1 MYRGASF
8 PHRRDLQVHM
18 ITHCKG
24 QISTTNIRV
33 ALLTS
38 LCDPQVLSHL
48 LYQLFCFLNNI
59 GTKYLPL
66 ANLIPIQ
73 RSSALPT
80 VQGLEGRLLQTGL
93 ITIIIRELCKQRV
106 FIPVGTILNS
116 AGSKYIL
123 QHLVGSLCLPIYLRM
138 ISGAETQLRIQR
150 IMQLLPEP

>member
-1 MYRGASF
+1 
-8 PHRRDLQVHM
+8 M

-24 QISTTNIRV
+24 QISKTNIRV

-38 LCDPQVLSHL
+38 LCDPRVLSHL
-48 LYQLFCFLNNI
+48 LYQLFYLLNNI
-59 GTKYLPL
+59 RTKYLPL

-73 RSSALPT
+73 WSSALST
-80 VQGLEGRLLQTGL
+80 IQGLERRLLQTGL
-93 ITIIIRELCKQRV
+93 IAVVVGKLYIRQA
-106 FIPVGTILNS
+106 FIPAGTILNS
-116 AGSKYIL
+116 AGSKHIL